1 MTVGIAVIIPEA
13 VVLVAD
19 SRKSWPFDKGK
30 SPVDDSEKIHVFND
44 KLAVIS
50 FGITQVTDIAVRL
63 LHNQTFMEKSIPS
76 IVSNVENSM
85 QVAWESVSRRLDS
98 GADKSHSSMRSAL
111 VVGGLL
117 GAKPYLAG
125 ILRDFSTPKPPT
137 LQDKHF
143 GYIVLGGESVDAQ
156 DVFHANLLSR
166 LEKSN
171 HGIHTFSDILVETV
185 LNAAKDTIVFVEKD
199 DHTVGGPIHYLL
211 LRSGHNAKKGI
222 LRS

>member
-1 MTVGIAVIIPEA
+1 MTVGIAVVIPEA
-13 VVLVAD
+13 VVLVAY

-125 ILRDFSTPKPPT
+125 ILRII
-137 LQDKHF
+137 Q
-143 GYIVLGGESVDAQ
+143 
-156 DVFHANLLSR
+156 LLSLQLCR
-166 LEKSN
+166 IS
-171 HGIHTFSDILVETV
+171 ISVIL
-185 LNAAKDTIVFVEKD
+185 
-199 DHTVGGPIHYLL
+199 Y
-211 LRSGHNAKKGI
+211 
-222 LRS
+222 

>member
-63 LHNQTFMEKSIPS
+63 LHNQTFMGKSIPS

-98 GADKSHSSMRSAL
+98 GRTNR
-111 VVGGLL
+111 
-117 GAKPYLAG
+117 
-125 ILRDFSTPKPPT
+125 I
-137 LQDKHF
+137 
-143 GYIVLGGESVDAQ
+143 
-156 DVFHANLLSR
+156 R
-166 LEKSN
+166 L
-171 HGIHTFSDILVETV
+171 
-185 LNAAKDTIVFVEKD
+185 
-199 DHTVGGPIHYLL
+199 
-211 LRSGHNAKKGI
+211 
-222 LRS
+222 